1 MGNSKGVYVS
11 SKLKKPVSKEQFD
24 RLCSLAVEISGR
36 KKIKN
41 LYDTSVCPRCGI
53 AQVGRVCEG
62 SKCPDCGNEVLSTRN
77 GLRWGD
83 YAGQ

>member
-1 MGNSKGVYVS
+1 MGKSKGVFIS
-11 SKLKKPVSKEQFD
+11 SRLKKPVGKEQID
-24 RLCSLAVEISGR
+24 KLCALAAEISGR

-53 AQVGRVCEG
+53 PQAGRVCEG
-62 SKCPDCGNEVLSTRN
+62 TKCAGCGNEVLMTRN

-83 YAGQ
+83 YAAE